1 MVMKTGGSAGQVLV
15 WLVAVVALARLAMLG
30 LYPLQDTTE
39 ARYAEIARKM
49 AELNDWVTPWFDY
62 GVPFWGKPPMSFWL
76 TSASFK
82 LLGVNEFAAR
92 LPHLLAA
99 LLVSWL
105 VWDWMRQRSTREAM
119 LAVALLWGAVLFYV
133 SAGAVM
139 TDMVFAIGTTLAMR
153 GFWLGLHGSESQRRR
168 ERWLLFIGL
177 SIGLLAKGP
186 IALVLSGLPIALWS
200 LSTRNAGL
208 AWLRLPWLSGSLIV
222 AVLALPWYVI
232 AELKTPG
239 FLDYFL
245 IGEHWQRFTVVG
257 WAGDR
262 YGKAHAFPRGS
273 IWLFALVACLPWT
286 LLWPVLAF
294 GRAKA
299 VASNPL
305 VRPERAWRTYL
316 LLWGAAP
323 CLFFTAAGNI
333 LWTYVLPGLP
343 ALAMF
348 ASTWLA
354 SDTRTRRVNAIV
366 ASGMIITALGMSI
379 AIVSLHKPNNPNT
392 AKSLVEAYHARKTGK
407 EPLIFL
413 ETRPYSAS
421 FYSHGEAKQVSDM
434 VELKKRLEHVRAFVA
449 LKEKQQQD
457 LPFEVQSKLNSEG
470 RYGSYELYSV
480 TP

>member
-1 MVMKTGGSAGQVLV
+1 MAMKNVASGGRMLGWVV
-15 WLVAVVALARLAMLG
+15 VAVALLRLAMLG

-39 ARYAEIARKM
+39 ARYSEIARKM

-62 GVPFWGKPPMSFWL
+62 GVPFWGKPPLSFWL

-82 LLGVNEFAAR
+82 LFGVNEFAAR

-105 VWDWMRQRSTREAM
+105 VWDWMRQRSAREAM

-133 SAGAVM
+133 AAGAVM

-177 SIGLLAKGP
+177 GIGLLAKGP

-200 LSTRNAGL
+200 LATRNAGS
-208 AWLRLPWLSGSLIV
+208 AWQRLPWLSGSLIV
-222 AVLALPWYVI
+222 AMLALPWYVM

-262 YGKAHAFPRGS
+262 YGKAHAFPHGS

-286 LLWPVLAF
+286 LLLPVLAF

-299 VASNPL
+299 AASNPL
-305 VRPERAWRTYL
+305 VRPERSWRTYL

-323 CLFFTAAGNI
+323 CLFFTVAGNI

-348 ASTWLA
+348 AATWLA

-366 ASGMIITALGMSI
+366 ASGMVITALGISI
-379 AIVSLHKPNNPNT
+379 AIVSLNQPGNSNT
-392 AKSLVEAYHARKTGK
+392 AKSLVEAYRARKAGK

-413 ETRPYSAS
+413 ETPPYSAA
-421 FYSHGEAKQVSDM
+421 FYSQGEAKQVNDTG
-434 VELKKRLEHVRAFVA
+434 ELKERLEHGPAFVA
-449 LKEKQQQD
+449 LKGKQQQD
-457 LPFEVQSKLNSEG
+457 LPFEVQSRLHSEG
-470 RYGSYELYSV
+470 RYGDYELFAV
-480 TP
+480 IH

>member
-1 MVMKTGGSAGQVLV
+1 MLGWVV
-15 WLVAVVALARLAMLG
+15 VAVAFLRLAMLG

-49 AELNDWVTPWFDY
+49 VELNDWVTPWFDY

-82 LLGVNEFAAR
+82 LCGVNEFAAR
-92 LPHLLAA
+92 LPHFLAA

-105 VWDWMRQRSTREAM
+105 VWDWMRQRSPREAM

-139 TDMVFAIGTTLAMR
+139 TDMVFVIGTTLAMR
-153 GFWLGLHGSESQRRR
+153 GFWLGLHGSESQCRR

-177 SIGLLAKGP
+177 GIGLLAKGP

-200 LSTRNAGL
+200 LATRNAGL
-208 AWLRLPWLSGSLIV
+208 AWQRLPWLSGSLIV
-222 AVLALPWYVI
+222 AMLALPWYVM

-245 IGEHWQRFTVVG
+245 IGEHWQRFTVIG

-262 YGKAHAFPRGS
+262 YGKAHAFPHGS

-286 LLWPVLAF
+286 LLWPALAF

-299 VASNPL
+299 VASNLL
-305 VRPERAWRTYL
+305 VQPERSWRIYL
-316 LLWGAAP
+316 LLWAAAP

-348 ASTWLA
+348 AATWLA
-354 SDTRTRRVNAIV
+354 SDTRTRRVDAIV
-366 ASGMIITALGMSI
+366 ASGMIVMALGMSI
-379 AIVSLHKPNNPNT
+379 AIVGLRQSGNSNT
-392 AKSLVEAYHARKTGK
+392 AKSLVDAYHARKADN
-407 EPLIFL
+407 EPLIYL
-413 ETRPYSAS
+413 KARPYSAS
-421 FYSHGEAKQVSDM
+421 FYSQGEAKQVNDM
-434 VELKKRLEHVRAFVA
+434 EELKERLDHGPAFVA
-449 LKEKQQQD
+449 LKDKQKRN
-457 LPFEVQSKLNSEG
+457 LPFELQSRLSRQG
-470 RYGSYELYSV
+470 RYGDYELYSV
-480 TP
+480 MTK